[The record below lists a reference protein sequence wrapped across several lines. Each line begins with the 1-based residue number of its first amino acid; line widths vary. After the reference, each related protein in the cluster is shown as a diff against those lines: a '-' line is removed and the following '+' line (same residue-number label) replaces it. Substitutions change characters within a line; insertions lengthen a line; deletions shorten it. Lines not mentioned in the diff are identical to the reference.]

1 MTNGNDTIVLSDD
14 DDDDDDDVDVEVV
27 CDNGSELE
35 DKDQTIRRLRQQYG
49 KLHQISIEKVFNGIL
64 PQ

>member
-14 DDDDDDDVDVEVV
+14 DDDDDDDDVDV
-27 CDNGSELE
+27 DNGSELE